1 MQKHKNTADENRIVG
16 QLIEAFGTKLIVAGL
31 SVWVAVEAATWFKAA
46 MAPVAVV
53 IGSSN

>member
-16 QLIEAFGTKLIVAGL
+16 QLIETFGTKLIVAGL
-31 SVWVAVEAATWFKAA
+31 SAWVAVEAATWFKAA